1 MKRVLALFFV
11 TVSMCSFLWVHAAA
25 EKLQVEPT
33 VTGEERAEQTVWYYR
48 TYEGKLQKRLWS
60 ITYGKWLTDWMDYY
74 A

>member
-25 EKLQVEPT
+25 VKLQVDPT
-33 VTGEERAEQTVWYYR
+33 VTGEERAEETEWVYR
-48 TYEGKLQKRLWS
+48 YHDGKLQKRLWS
-60 ITYGKWLTDWMDYY
+60 VTHEKWLTDWMDYY

>member
-25 EKLQVEPT
+25 VKLQVDPT
-33 VTGEERAEQTVWYYR
+33 VTGEERVEETKWFYR
-48 TYEGKLQKRLWS
+48 TYNGKLQKRLWS
-60 ITYGKWLTDWMDYY
+60 VTHEKWLTDWMDYD